1 MDVMVPLVI
10 IGDAAYPLLP
20 WLMKGFQDSGEL
32 TIEQQHLNSILS
44 SARMV
49 VEGALGR
56 LKNRVRC
63 LLKRNDTTL
72 KYLPVKIA
80 ACCVL
85 HNICETRG
93 DDLGEECASGI
104 LADDDP
110 DNESITSNVT
120 QADSTAQEIRHALSV
135 LIIEQL

>member
-1 MDVMVPLVI
+1 MI

-32 TIEQQHLNSILS
+32 TMEQQQFNSVLS

-56 LKNRVRC
+56 LKGRFRC

-85 HNICETRG
+85 HNISETRG
-93 DDLGEECASGI
+93 DDFQEECGI
-104 LADDDP
+104 HVNDDH
-110 DNESITSNVT
+110 DNESIASTAT
-120 QADSTAQEIRHALSV
+120 QGDTTAQEIRRALTV
-135 LIIEQL
+135 LINEQVQLL

>member
-1 MDVMVPLVI
+1 MANI
-10 IGDAAYPLLP
+10 
-20 WLMKGFQDSGEL
+20 MKGFQDSGEL
-32 TIEQQHLNSILS
+32 TMEQQHFNSILS

-56 LKNRVRC
+56 LKNRFRC

-80 ACCVL
+80 TYCVL

-93 DDLGEECASGI
+93 DHLGEECASGI
-104 LADDDP
+104 LADYDP
-110 DNESITSNVT
+110 GNESITSNVT
-120 QADSTAQEIRHALSV
+120 QAESTAQEIRHALTS
-135 LIIEQL
+135 LISEQL

>member
-1 MDVMVPLVI
+1 
-10 IGDAAYPLLP
+10 
-20 WLMKGFQDSGEL
+20 MKVFQDSGEL
-32 TIEQQHLNSILS
+32 TMEQQHFTSILS

-49 VEGALGR
+49 VEGALG
-56 LKNRVRC
+56 
-63 LLKRNDTTL
+63 LKRNDTTL

-80 ACCVL
+80 ACCVR

-110 DNESITSNVT
+110 ANESITSNVT
-120 QADSTAQEIRHALSV
+120 QAESTAQEIRHALSV
-135 LIIEQL
+135 LISEQL

>member
-1 MDVMVPLVI
+1 MVI

-32 TIEQQHLNSILS
+32 TMEQQHFTSILS

-49 VEGALGR
+49 VEGALG
-56 LKNRVRC
+56 
-63 LLKRNDTTL
+63 LKRNDTAW

-85 HNICETRG
+85 HKICETRG

-110 DNESITSNVT
+110 GNESITSNVT
-120 QADSTAQEIRHALSV
+120 QAESTAQEIRHALSV
-135 LIIEQL
+135 LISEQL